1 VIGIKFIK
9 YKDGYFLSQKRYLKD
24 LLEKYNILKLAP
36 SRNLKPIENETLRK
50 QMVNET
56 EYRGAIG
63 SLLYLAICT
72 RPDILF
78 AVSKAARKAK
88 EPTMEDWYNVMK
100 ILKYLKGTIN
110 FGLRFTRNKEIIA
123 YVDADYAGDEET
135 RRSTTGFII
144 TMGGTPTS

>member
-1 VIGIKFIK
+1 
-9 YKDGYFLSQKRYLKD
+9 
-24 LLEKYNILKLAP
+24 
-36 SRNLKPIENETLRK
+36 
-50 QMVNET
+50 MVNET

-88 EPTMEDWYNVMK
+88 EPTMKDWNNVMK

-110 FGLRFTRNKEIIA
+110 FGLRFTRKKEIIA

-144 TMGGTPTS
+144 TMGGREHQLVGVLSFNTAFQPPLPNLNIIVSVNALNIVFGT